1 MSNVISFEEKKM
13 EQQAKKLAKS
23 EQFTSIY
30 MNEKIEAL
38 LSNHGNL
45 HIVNLVDDK
54 VLVSLSA
61 IDVFQFVENA
71 SECLKNLV
79 LICSIQLNFQTILRG
94 DNNPITCL
102 SFISSYNNTNKV

>member
-1 MSNVISFEEKKM
+1 MSNVISFKEKKM

-71 SECLKNLV
+71 SECLKKFGFDLFD
-79 LICSIQLNFQTILRG
+79 STEFS
-94 DNNPITCL
+94 NNP
-102 SFISSYNNTNKV
+102 SWR